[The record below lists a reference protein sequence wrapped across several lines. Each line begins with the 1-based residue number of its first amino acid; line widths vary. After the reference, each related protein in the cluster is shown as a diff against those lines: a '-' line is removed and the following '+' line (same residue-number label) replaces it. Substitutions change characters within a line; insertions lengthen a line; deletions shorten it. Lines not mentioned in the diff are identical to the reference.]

1 MHEVSLARA
10 LVDRAR
16 EAAQEHDAERVDAM
30 TVAVGEATHINP
42 EQLVF
47 TIETVARDTIAA
59 DATIEIE
66 TVAPV
71 ATCACG
77 WEGEPG
83 TLDSTYVVAPNVT
96 CPECGERLTFAA
108 GRECELRSIAVP
120 DDPAAT
126 NRTER

>member
-16 EAAQEHDAERVDAM
+16 EAARQHGAERVDTM
-30 TVAVGEATHINP
+30 TVAVGEATHVNP

-59 DATIEIE
+59 DATVDIE
-66 TVAPV
+66 TVEPV
-71 ATCACG
+71 ATCTCG
-77 WEGEPG
+77 WEGAPG

-96 CPECGERLTFAA
+96 CPECGDRLTFEA
-108 GRECELRSIAVP
+108 GRECELRSIDVP
-120 DDPAAT
+120 DDPAT
-126 NRTER
+126 TGSNR